1 MVTIKGTIKWSADN
15 FSKGTNEK
23 DAKAKYIAGK
33 FKEDLNIWILRL
45 LVLNTINFFFKM
57 YGVIIINPKK
67 NRRNPEVKTFNSNWD
82 NFKKTTIVLPKK
94 IEIIIKNIA

>member
-1 MVTIKGTIKWSADN
+1 
-15 FSKGTNEK
+15 
-23 DAKAKYIAGK
+23 
-33 FKEDLNIWILRL
+33 
-45 LVLNTINFFFKM
+45 M

-67 NRRNPEVKTFNSNWD
+67 NRRNPEVKTFNSDWD